1 MVVLTFPREAD
12 MTARALAAAASFGC
26 DEYESVLEFE
36 APQGIPDLVFAR
48 LSEQAIGARATSPL
62 TTPLLDRAP
71 AAVVVALHARRA
83 TEPADLAVRARLSE
97 STVRA
102 ALRSLRASGAVES
115 SGGGWRL
122 TAPIVSPLESAVAV
136 ELKLSA
142 WKEALGQAVRHR
154 SFADRSFV
162 VMSSAHIRTA
172 QKEAAAFRLHGVGL
186 AALSPWGEIQ
196 IVTRPRK
203 TKPIDPIARFLA
215 GERLWAALTARAERR
230 RAA

>member
-1 MVVLTFPREAD
+1 MVVLTFPREID
-12 MTARALAAAASFGC
+12 MTARSLAAAPSFGC
-26 DEYESVLEFE
+26 DDYEAVLEFE
-36 APQGIPDLVFAR
+36 APQGIPDVVFVR
-48 LSEQAIGARATSPL
+48 LSEQAIAARATSPL
-62 TTPLLDRAP
+62 PTPLVHRAP

-83 TEPADLAVRARLSE
+83 TDRADLAVRARLSE

-102 ALRSLRASGAVES
+102 ALRALRASGAVES
-115 SGGGWRL
+115 CGSSWRL
-122 TAPIVSPLESAVAV
+122 TAPIASPLGSAVAV

-162 VMSSAHIRTA
+162 VMSSAHMGA
-172 QKEAAAFRLHGVGL
+172 AKKEAAAFRLHGVGL

-196 IVTRPRK
+196 MVTRPRK
-203 TKPIDPIARFLA
+203 RKPVDPIARFLA

-230 RAA
+230 QAA